1 MRADDEKEEREVLEG
16 SGKEDKV
23 GLSAKDSGK
32 SMCMIAGTTWI
43 T

>member
-1 MRADDEKEEREVLEG
+1 MRAHDEKEEWEILEG

-23 GLSAKDSGK
+23 GLSAEDSGK